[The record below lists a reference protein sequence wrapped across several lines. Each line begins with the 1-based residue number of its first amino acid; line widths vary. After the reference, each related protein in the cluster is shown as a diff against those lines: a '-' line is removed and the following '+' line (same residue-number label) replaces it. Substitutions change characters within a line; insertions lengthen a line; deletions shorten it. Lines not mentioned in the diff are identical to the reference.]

1 MHSGSAAGDTAPR
14 ARARGGPMMIRHLGM
29 APSVH
34 PGAWVAP
41 TAVLSGQVS
50 IGAGSCIMHGAILAA
65 EGGPVQVGVG
75 CVIME
80 NAVLRGTPRHRLL
93 IGTRVTRPPLAGQ
106 AARWQLLLDLLDP
119 DNRCG
124 AWSSATVQGRPVVCT
139 RAPHHARGARKRRHR
154 LALARR
160 HVLT

>member
-1 MHSGSAAGDTAPR
+1 M
-14 ARARGGPMMIRHLGM
+14 
-29 APSVH
+29 
-34 PGAWVAP
+34 
-41 TAVLSGQVS
+41 
-50 IGAGSCIMHGAILAA
+50 
-65 EGGPVQVGVG
+65 
-75 CVIME
+75 IME